1 MLTAMGGL
9 DFAGFEVLTFD
20 CYGTLID
27 WERGILDAL
36 RPVFDGHG
44 TAATDDEILHA
55 FANNE
60 ATLEAGPY
68 LSYREILTQ
77 SLQRLGRD
85 FGFAVSEDE
94 AIQFGAS
101 VQNWPAFEDSAA
113 SLRDLGRRFK
123 LGVITNC
130 DDDLFAFSS
139 RRLEARFDWITTAQQ
154 ARSYKP
160 SLNNFRVAFEQIR
173 IPKEQILHVA
183 QSLHH
188 DHVPAKQLGMTTAWI
203 DRRHDKPGFGATPAA
218 AASPDLA
225 VTDMK
230 SFAGLALAG
239 WMDSAH

>member
-9 DFAGFEVLTFD
+9 DFVDFEALTFD

-36 RPVFDGHG
+36 RSVFDRHRS
-44 TAATDDEILHA
+44 TATYDEILQA

-60 ATLEAGPY
+60 AALEAGPY

-77 SLQRLGRD
+77 SLQRLGRH

-101 VQNWPAFEDSAA
+101 VRNWPAFEDSAA
-113 SLRDLGRRFK
+113 SLRELGRRFK

-130 DDDLFAFSS
+130 DDDLFSFSS
-139 RRLEARFDWITTAQQ
+139 RRLGARFDWIITAQR

-160 SLNNFRVAFEQIR
+160 SLNNFRVAFEQIH
-173 IPKEQILHVA
+173 IPKERILHVA

-188 DHVPAKQLGMTTAWI
+188 DHVPAKQLGMATAWI
-203 DRRHDKPGFGATPAA
+203 DRRHDKPGFGATPPAA
-218 AASPDLA
+218 ATPD
-225 VTDMK
+225 VTVPDMK
-230 SFAGLALAG
+230 SFASLAMAG
-239 WMDSAH
+239 WRGSAP